1 MASGGSGQAAASE
14 VRSRSA
20 CAGGTVP
27 PCCRVIEI
35 DDLRRGQTLLLGGH
49 APPPPALLHHIAP
62 SVLRGPASNPST
74 PVRLGKW
81 GVTSR
86 SCSACG
92 RSLSAFRG
100 FAGSAPSQKRYIEF
114 SSGRILLPAEFP
126 SRDYLKGETHAVEVA
141 LVVGDATDEKS
152 GVVAHLH
159 VEPVPRGPATYR
171 EPRPWPAAICTP
183 TAARR
188 PPRDHGISRRQQR
201 PWGGSSVSTP
211 APSDRSGQSPRASRL
226 PG

>member
-74 PVRLGKW
+74 PVRLADQVGEPDQRL
-81 GVTSR
+81 GVGDLLAIDQIPFTTSR
-86 SCSACG
+86 S
-92 RSLSAFRG
+92 L
-100 FAGSAPSQKRYIEF
+100 AGSSPASPPARAP
-114 SSGRILLPAEFP
+114 GR
-126 SRDYLKGETHAVEVA
+126 R
-141 LVVGDATDEKS
+141 
-152 GVVAHLH
+152 
-159 VEPVPRGPATYR
+159 
-171 EPRPWPAAICTP
+171 C
-183 TAARR
+183 AAR
-188 PPRDHGISRRQQR
+188 G
-201 PWGGSSVSTP
+201 
-211 APSDRSGQSPRASRL
+211 RALFS
-226 PG
+226 